1 MNALEK
7 AQLRIQPEDR
17 IPTYP
22 ERGEW
27 YHVAWASPK
36 FKKMRVELLSVRGD
50 KVVVRTSKG
59 KILVTN
65 TKDLRYQEQIAVENA
80 KKRIKNNNIRRQLNI

>member
-17 IPTYP
+17 IPVYP

-27 YHVAWASPK
+27 YHLAWASEK
-36 FKKMRVELLSVRGD
+36 FKNMRVELLSIRGD
-50 KVVVRTSKG
+50 KVVVRTRKG

-65 TKDLRYQEQIAVENA
+65 TKDLRYQEKIAIENA
-80 KKRIKNNNIRRQLNI
+80 KKELETITKEDN

>member
-27 YHVAWASPK
+27 YHVSWASPK
-36 FKKMRVELLSVRGD
+36 FKRMRVELLSIRGD
-50 KVVVRTSKG
+50 KVVVRTTKG

-65 TKDLRYQEQIAVENA
+65 TKDLRNQEHIAIENA
-80 KKRIKNNNIRRQLNI
+80 KKRIRNNNKRRQLNI